1 MKRSISLFL
10 VATVLVFSLAVPSY
24 AAESPWFNLLD
35 YCSPNDSGS
44 NLVDISSSGTEISFD
59 YKGTIGYVDFTVMF
73 YSVFEAGAKLLSGNN
88 TRNLTAIKLDDY
100 TWRFY
105 GSMDLRSTDG
115 FRIQFLNNGNTKVQF
130 LNFRL
135 TSTVLVTYE
144 TKATGYISY
153 ADGEEVTF
161 YYNSYEDYG
170 SATLHGS
177 SDFYLADYAAYISF
191 PDWKK
196 YDFIDIQL
204 YMLQMDIDS
213 LSATLGG
220 VSIPVEYSFFS
231 SGSALENRLVN
242 VTLDL
247 TQCDRDS
254 DFDLELIINGYVPT
268 IDNRV
273 AHFSIISCSA
283 FLEYAGLSESMNFW
297 YRLRTFLGTQFSN
310 LGSNITHL
318 GTVFSSYLSKLG
330 TDISSYI
337 STQTS
342 ALTQFFTGKFNS
354 LDTWITT
361 QTSTLTQFFT
371 GKFNSLDTWITTQTS
386 SITSAISTW
395 GQKIYDVIVGDL
407 SVNQDIQ
414 DATDIQNQVHG
425 DINNQ
430 IEIAVDD
437 WNDSLGTVSTGFNT
451 AFQNATPSLIW
462 LSDKAQAVFT
472 NMGWFGN
479 MFFFLGFLHVF
490 FLIMRKS
497 GLGEF
502 IPRNNGDD

>member
-1 MKRSISLFL
+1 MKRYISLIL

-59 YKGTIGYVDFTVMF
+59 YKGTLGYVDFTVMF
-73 YSVFEAGAKLLSGNN
+73 YSVFEAGAKLLSGNIS
-88 TRNLTAIKLDDY
+88 RNLTAIKLDDY

-115 FRIQFLNNGNTKVQF
+115 FRIQFLNIGNTKVQF

-153 ADGEEVTF
+153 GDGDEVPF
-161 YYNSYEDYG
+161 YYNSYEDYQ
-170 SATLHGS
+170 SATLYGS
-177 SDFYLADYAAYISF
+177 SDFYYADYAAYISF

-196 YDFIDIQL
+196 YDYIDIQL

-254 DFDLELIINGYVPT
+254 DFNLELIINGYVPT

-273 AHFSIISCSA
+273 AYFSIISCSA

-342 ALTQFFTGKFNS
+342 ALIQFFTGKFNS

-361 QTSTLTQFFT
+361 QTT
-371 GKFNSLDTWITTQTS
+371 
-386 SITSAISTW
+386 SITSSISTW
-395 GQKIYDVIVGDL
+395 GQKIYDAIVGDL

-414 DATDIQNQVHG
+414 VATDIQNQVHS

-430 IEIAVDD
+430 IDIAVDD
-437 WNDSLGTVSTGFNT
+437 WNESLGTVSTGFNT

-462 LSDKAQAVFT
+462 LSNKAQAVFT

-497 GLGEF
+497 GLGEL